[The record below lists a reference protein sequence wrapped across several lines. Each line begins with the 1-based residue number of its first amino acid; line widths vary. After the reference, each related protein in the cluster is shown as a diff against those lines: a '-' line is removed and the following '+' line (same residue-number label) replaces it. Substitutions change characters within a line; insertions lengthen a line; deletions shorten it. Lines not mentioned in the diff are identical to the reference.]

1 MYYNIDRVLV
11 HDNYTGQKW
20 HSGVNCNLT
29 QTASNAIVFDI
40 ANKVWRYQPLDK
52 WNTYLLSI
60 GNLKLSP
67 TQKLDAN
74 DVILNKTIDEMY
86 SDNTISYQEFKKL
99 KTQKINSDFQTNCLE
114 VGVAFEGN
122 YFQYDDTSRARLL
135 ETKDDARVSFWRSVD
150 NQNIPMT
157 NEKKNELY
165 ELLKFTYYTRFAQK
179 SLMIDS
185 L

>member
-1 MYYNIDRVLV
+1 MYYDINRILV
-11 HDNYTGQKW
+11 SEKYNGQKW
-20 HSGVNCNLT
+20 LSGVNCELPLKERNI
-29 QTASNAIVFDI
+29 IVFDI
-40 ANKVWRYQPLDK
+40 PNKKWIYQPLSS
-52 WNTYLLSI
+52 WNSYLVSI